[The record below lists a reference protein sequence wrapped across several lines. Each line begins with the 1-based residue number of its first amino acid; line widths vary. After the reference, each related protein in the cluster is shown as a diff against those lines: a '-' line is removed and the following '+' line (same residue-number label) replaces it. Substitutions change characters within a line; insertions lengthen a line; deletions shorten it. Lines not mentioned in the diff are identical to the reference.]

1 MTLFKMYIEVC
12 IGILALHNGVFTTSN
27 HRITLSKHLERYIVQ
42 LMLSLD
48 NQTARLDNQSAR
60 LWARPGPF
68 GRSRTDCT
76 RTEPGNELW
85 WSDRLI
91 TGLKFSQG
99 FLPCL
104 VYGVYAWFLISHFE
118 VVEEFEV
125 RLYYLYKEEENSRY

>member
-1 MTLFKMYIEVC
+1 MRGRPQASAVLRSYLKQKRYP
-12 IGILALHNGVFTTSN
+12 HWTSFFVRYSDVRDDN
-27 HRITLSKHLERYIVQ
+27 H
-42 LMLSLD
+42 
-48 NQTARLDNQSAR
+48 
-60 LWARPGPF
+60 
-68 GRSRTDCT
+68 GRSHFNFSAADCNYEILRTGCYPFIKYHCT
-76 RTEPGNELW
+76 RTEPGNDLR